1 MSNFPLF
8 KISQSERKNFCETII
23 DSSAPNADFY
33 FLVILSALIV
43 TLGLAKDNVVL
54 LIGGMLVAPILSSIL
69 AISLGLIILNL
80 KVIFRSIR
88 IMLTAIVLSILVSFF
103 IGAIT
108 YHDIKAI
115 ELMTYMEVSLYTFV
129 VALIAGVAASYTW
142 SKPNLNST
150 LPGIAITVTLI
161 PPMAAIGL
169 ALSSMDYG
177 MALIAAQVLFINIFG
192 IVIASL
198 AVFFFMQFYKAKR
211 KIIAEMKEEEREF
224 AK

>member
-1 MSNFPLF
+1 MSNFSLF
-8 KISQSERKNFCETII
+8 KISQADRKDFCETII

-43 TLGLAKDNVVL
+43 TLGLAKDNVIL

-69 AISLGLIILNL
+69 AISLGIIILNFR
-80 KVIFRSIR
+80 VIFRSIR
-88 IMLTAIVLSILVSFF
+88 IMLTAIVLSVLVSF
-103 IGAIT
+103 IVGAIT
-108 YHDIKAI
+108 YHDINTL
-115 ELMTYMEVSLYTFV
+115 ELMTYMEVSMYTFM
-129 VALIAGVAASYTW
+129 VALVAGTAASYTW

-169 ALSSMDYG
+169 ALASMNYDIVW
-177 MALIAAQVLFINIFG
+177 IASQVLFINIFG

-198 AVFFFMQFYKAKR
+198 AVFFFMKFYKAKR
-211 KIIAEMKEEEREF
+211 KIIAEMNEEEREF

>member
-8 KISQSERKNFCETII
+8 KISQSDRKDFCETII

-43 TLGLAKDNVVL
+43 TLGLARDNVVL
-54 LIGGMLVAPILSSIL
+54 LIGGMLVAPILSSVL
-69 AISLGLIILNL
+69 AISLGLIILNGR
-80 KVIFRSIR
+80 VVFRSIR
-88 IMLTAIVLSILVSFF
+88 ILFTSIILSVLVSFF

-108 YHDIKAI
+108 YYDIRSI
-115 ELMTYMEVSLYTFV
+115 SLINYMEVSVYTFV
-129 VALIAGVAASYTW
+129 VALVAGTAASYTW

-161 PPMAAIGL
+161 PPMSAIGL
-169 ALSSMDYG
+169 ALASLDY
-177 MALIAAQVLFINIFG
+177 AVAWKATEVLFLNILG
-192 IVIASL
+192 IVLASL

-211 KIIAEMKEEEREF
+211 KIIAEMNEEEREF
-224 AK
+224 SK

>member
-1 MSNFPLF
+1 MPNFPLF
-8 KISQSERKNFCETII
+8 KISQAERKDFCETII
-23 DSSAPNADFY
+23 ESSAPNADFY

-80 KVIFRSIR
+80 RVIFRSIR
-88 IMLTAIVLSILVSFF
+88 ILFTSIVLSVLVSFF

-108 YHDIKAI
+108 YYDIKDI
-115 ELMTYMEVSLYTFV
+115 ELMTYMEVSLYTFM
-129 VALIAGVAASYTW
+129 VALIAGTAASYTW

-161 PPMAAIGL
+161 PPISAIGL
-169 ALSSMDYG
+169 SLASMNYN
-177 MALIAAQVLFINIFG
+177 MALIAVEVLFLNIFG
-192 IVIASL
+192 IIIASL
-198 AVFFFMQFYKAKR
+198 AVFFLMKFYKAKR
-211 KIIAEMKEEEREF
+211 KIIAEMNEEEKEF

>member
-8 KISQSERKNFCETII
+8 KISQSDRKDFCETII
-23 DSSAPNADFY
+23 EGSAPNADFY

-54 LIGGMLVAPILSSIL
+54 LIGGMLVAPILSSVL
-69 AISLGLIILNL
+69 AISLGLIILNF

-88 IMLTAIVLSILVSFF
+88 ILLTSVILSVLVSFF
-103 IGAIT
+103 IGIIT
-108 YHDIKAI
+108 YHDIKNI
-115 ELMTYMEVSLYTFV
+115 ELISYMDVSLYTFM
-129 VALIAGVAASYTW
+129 VALIAGTAASYTW

-169 ALSSMDYG
+169 ALASMNYP
-177 MALIAAQVLFINIFG
+177 IAWIAFQVLFLNIFG
-192 IVIASL
+192 IIIASL
-198 AVFFFMQFYKAKR
+198 AVFFLMKFYKAKR
-211 KIIAEMKEEEREF
+211 KIIAEMKEEEKEF

>member
-8 KISQSERKNFCETII
+8 KISQSDRKDFCETII

-43 TLGLAKDNVVL
+43 TLGLAKDNVIL

-69 AISLGLIILNL
+69 AISLGLIILNG
-80 KVIFRSIR
+80 KVVFRSVWIL
-88 IMLTAIVLSILVSFF
+88 LTSIIVSVLVSFF
-103 IGAIT
+103 IGIIT
-108 YHDIKAI
+108 YHDIKTI
-115 ELMTYMEVSLYTFV
+115 ELMSYMEVSLYTFM
-129 VALIAGVAASYTW
+129 VALIAGTAASYTW

-169 ALSSMDYG
+169 ALASMHYSL
-177 MALIAAQVLFINIFG
+177 ALVALQVLFLNIFG
-192 IVIASL
+192 IIIASL
-198 AVFFFMQFYKAKR
+198 AVFFLMEFYKAKR

>member
-8 KISQSERKNFCETII
+8 KISQSDRKNFCETII

-69 AISLGLIILNL
+69 AISLGIIILNE
-80 KVIFRSIR
+80 KVIFRSVKI
-88 IMLTAIVLSILVSFF
+88 LFTSIVLSILVSFF
-103 IGAIT
+103 IGSIT
-108 YHDIKAI
+108 YYDIRTI
-115 ELMTYMEVSLYTFV
+115 ELMSYMEVSLYTFV
-129 VALIAGVAASYTW
+129 VALVAGTAASYTW

-169 ALSSMDYG
+169 ALASMDYVL
-177 MALIAAQVLFINIFG
+177 ALIALKVLFLNIFG
-192 IVIASL
+192 IIISSL
-198 AVFFFMQFYKAKR
+198 IVFFFMQFYKAKR
-211 KIIAEMKEEEREF
+211 KIIAEMNEEEREF